1 MSTKKAS
8 PTQHS
13 CAFGIHTALRD
24 ARPELDGHD
33 VAFLLAVSGYLGL
46 GLKPT
51 VVKSNEFR
59 VALSTIQSFLRT
71 GKSKVVASRKKLEQ
85 LGIIVVVHPGNSA
98 DHVPATYR
106 INVDLIGTGVPGQ
119 NADTCMAGFRG
130 ETPRGSDAER
140 RGVPTRDGMDLW
152 DLSGEDQ
159 KKHASHVD
167 ADTTDASSTITV
179 EQVRSMIMQDIDL
192 ARITSNADTDE
203 IAREYLDNA
212 GKIDVAKT
220 IHDAG
225 NYLRTDAGKKFSD
238 GKDHLLRRLGWAI
251 NSASRRKTQQPS
263 TPPPVVVDLAQHP
276 ELMPP
281 MQQGARFKR

>member
-1 MSTKKAS
+1 MSTKKTS

-51 VVKSNEFR
+51 VVKSDEFR

-85 LGIIVVVHPGNSA
+85 LGIITVMHPGNSA
-98 DHVPATYR
+98 DHIPATYR
-106 INVDLIGTGVPGQ
+106 INVNSIGTGVPGQ

-130 ETPRGSDAER
+130 KTPRGSDAER

-152 DLSGEDQ
+152 DLSGDD
-159 KKHASHVD
+159 KKMRASHVD
-167 ADTTDASSTITV
+167 ADATDASSTITM
-179 EQVRSMIMQDIDL
+179 EQVRNMIAQDVDL
-192 ARITSNADTDE
+192 ARITTSTDVDE
-203 IAREYLDNA
+203 IARAYLASADR
-212 GKIDVAKT
+212 IDVART
-220 IHDAG
+220 IRSAG
-225 NYLRTDAGKKFSD
+225 NYLRTDAGKKFCD

-251 NSASRRKTQQPS
+251 DVASRKKPQQAAPAH
-263 TPPPVVVDLAQHP
+263 VLVDLAQHP
-276 ELMPP
+276 ELLPP
-281 MQQGARFKR
+281 VQQGARFRR